1 MQTAFMTG
9 MVTSAGLIIAIGAQ
23 NAYLLTQSVRRNHHI
38 TIAIICAFFDV
49 LLITV
54 GVAGVGAFLA
64 SSPVL
69 MKVAAWGGAS
79 FLFVYG
85 FLALKSAF
93 SDNALTIMNKTD
105 DSLKKVVFTTLAVTL
120 LNPHVYIDTVVLMGG
135 ISAQFEEGNR
145 MMFGIGAA
153 LSSVIWFAILAF
165 AGVKLAPIF
174 SKPFTWRML
183 DVSVGTVMWAVAA
196 TLII

>member
-38 TIAIICAFFDV
+38 TIAMICAFFDV

-54 GVAGVGAFLA
+54 GVAGVGAFLS

-69 MKVAAWGGAS
+69 TKVAAWGGAS

-93 SDNALTIMNKTD
+93 SDNALNTMNKAD
-105 DSLKKVVFTTLAVTL
+105 DSLKKSRSD
-120 LNPHVYIDTVVLMGG
+120 DTCRY
-135 ISAQFEEGNR
+135 SA
-145 MMFGIGAA
+145 
-153 LSSVIWFAILAF
+153 
-165 AGVKLAPIF
+165 
-174 SKPFTWRML
+174 
-183 DVSVGTVMWAVAA
+183 
-196 TLII
+196 